1 MEDLSHLVN
10 KIKVYPIVAMSTNG
24 VIGKENKLPWPKC
37 KEDLKR
43 FKELTTNNVVIMGR
57 KTHESIGKVLPN
69 RINIVVTSSVK
80 EDVLAKNDEL
90 YLCSNLSSALLLANR
105 FNKKIFIIGGGTI
118 YKQTIPLWDE
128 LYLTIINKEILDGDT
143 FFLDRRDWKHYI
155 QTNRLEDNETNE
167 EYLQLVKNVIVITDD
182 DYINNQLITTTEIIE
197 RRKDKKLPIFKLKE
211 FYIAEDKSYSFQT
224 LKIIKT
230 DEDKN
235 SN

>member
-1 MEDLSHLVN
+1 MFPLSDASENMTLSD
-10 KIKVYPIVAMSTNG
+10 A
-24 VIGKENKLPWPKC
+24 VI
-37 KEDLKR
+37 
-43 FKELTTNNVVIMGR
+43 
-57 KTHESIGKVLPN
+57 
-69 RINIVVTSSVK
+69 TSSVK

-105 FNKKIFIIGGGTI
+105 FNKKIFIIGGDTL